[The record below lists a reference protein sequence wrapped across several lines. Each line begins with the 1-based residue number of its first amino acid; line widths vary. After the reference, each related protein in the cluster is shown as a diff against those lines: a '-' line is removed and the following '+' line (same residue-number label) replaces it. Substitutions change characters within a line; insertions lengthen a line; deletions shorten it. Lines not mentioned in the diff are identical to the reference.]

1 MTIMLF
7 WKKLQKNAPMEVDS
21 MTELK
26 AKFSR
31 EDNKYIHLKIKKS
44 DFEAFCSAAGL
55 FRKSFLKTLRQSEK
69 DLKQGR
75 YTVRESL
82 QDLSVK

>member
-1 MTIMLF
+1 
-7 WKKLQKNAPMEVDS
+7 MEVDF
-21 MTELK
+21 MAELK

-31 EDNKYIHLKIKKS
+31 EDDKYIHLKIKKN

-55 FRKSFLKTLRQSEK
+55 FKRSFLKTLRQSEK

-82 QDLSVK
+82 HELSVE

>member
-1 MTIMLF
+1 MTIMLSY
-7 WKKLQKNAPMEVDS
+7 KKSQKNAPMEVDF
-21 MTELK
+21 MAELK

-31 EDNKYIHLKIKKS
+31 EDDKYIHLKIKKN
-44 DFEAFCSAAGL
+44 DFEAFCSAACP

-69 DLKQGR
+69 DLKQGQ

-82 QDLSVK
+82 HELSAK